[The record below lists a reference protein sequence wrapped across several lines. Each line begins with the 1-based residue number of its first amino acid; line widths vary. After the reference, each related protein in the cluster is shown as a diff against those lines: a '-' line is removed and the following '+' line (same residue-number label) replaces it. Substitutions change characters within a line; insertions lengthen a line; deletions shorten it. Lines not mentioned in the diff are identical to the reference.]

1 MWRLGS
7 GNGPVPTAP
16 APDASPPE
24 APLRGGDPD
33 PAPGGL
39 RISLLLFLFGASI
52 AFPSLALT
60 GFLLE
65 RHWQAQETDIE
76 RRLEQVVNDLGG
88 DVDRDITLMLAN
100 LTSLA
105 ASPDVIAGRL
115 ATVHANA
122 TTSLKP
128 LGIDVLYRDASGKQ
142 LMNTRVPWGSELPTT
157 SQPEIDTAVRQTMK
171 PHISDLITGA
181 IARRHVITVTAPV
194 VRQGELQGF
203 LHLSIPPERFLA
215 TMRDQNLPPE
225 WNTGLSDRKGVIIA
239 RLQKHEEF
247 AGQKL
252 PDELL
257 TQSRQRVGVFRT
269 TNVEGVKTVRAV
281 YRSPL
286 TGWLVSAN
294 LPQSVAHAAWLK
306 DSSWILGITGTL
318 LVLTLLL
325 AMLFG
330 RLIGRPIRALAGL
343 ASIVEH
349 EQVPDPLQS
358 PVQEVN
364 AVALTLR
371 GLAGRLQLRSRELVL
386 ALERFNAALRGADV
400 VVYTLDRDRRLTWI
414 STTAGAGSHAIGLR
428 SEQVLPADLQASAIP
443 IEERALATGEAQQGE
458 VRHGAGDTAR
468 YFHLYVEPLRDA
480 NRIVGLLGVSFEIT
494 TLKQSERR
502 NAFLVR
508 ELAHRSK
515 NLLTVVQAIATET
528 VRGSSDVDD
537 FTDRFAARLL
547 SLTRLQDLTVSGN
560 GGAVDLA
567 ALIRSQLDPFV
578 DPESARAVAE
588 GPPVLLRA
596 PAANSLAM
604 ALHELAT
611 NAAKYG
617 ALSTPAGRI
626 DITWRADQDGA
637 GQARFHMK
645 WQERDGPVV
654 VPPQRRGFGRKVLT
668 RLTTAALGGT
678 IELDYAERG
687 LCWTVDAPWDRVAAQ
702 QDLPGTTT
710 IREAAQ

>member
-7 GNGPVPTAP
+7 GDGPVPTAP
-16 APDASPPE
+16 VPE
-24 APLRGGDPD
+24 GNLRAGDPD
-33 PAPGGL
+33 LPAPGGL

-52 AFPSLALT
+52 ALPSLGLT

-65 RHWQAQETDIE
+65 RQWQAQETDVE
-76 RRLEQVVNDLGG
+76 RRLEQVVYDLG
-88 DVDRDITLMLAN
+88 DDIDRDITLLLAN

-105 ASPDVIAGRL
+105 ASPDVVDGRL
-115 ATVHANA
+115 AVVHANA
-122 TTSLKP
+122 SASLKP
-128 LGIDVLYRDASGKQ
+128 LGIEMLYRDATGKQ
-142 LMNTRVPWGSELPTT
+142 LMNTRVPWGGDLPTS
-157 SQPEIDTAVRQTMK
+157 SQPEIDAAVRQTMK

-181 IARRHVITVTAPV
+181 VARRPVITVTAPV

-203 LHLSIPPERFLA
+203 LHLSIAPERFLA
-215 TMRDQNLPPE
+215 TMRGQKLPIE

-247 AGQKL
+247 VGQKL

-306 DSSWILGITGTL
+306 DSAWILGVAGVL

-325 AMLFG
+325 ALLFG

-343 ASIVEH
+343 AGIVEH
-349 EQVPDPLQS
+349 EQVPAPLRS

-371 GLAGRLQLRSRELVL
+371 SLAGRLRQRSRELL
-386 ALERFNAALRGADV
+386 QALERFNAALRGADV

-414 STTAGAGSHAIGLR
+414 STTAGGGTHAIGLR

-458 VRHGAGDTAR
+458 VRHGVGDGAR
-468 YFHLYVEPLRDA
+468 YFHLYVEPLRDGENGIA
-480 NRIVGLLGVSFEIT
+480 GLLGVSFEIT

-528 VRGSSDVDD
+528 MRGSSDVDD
-537 FTDRFAARLL
+537 FTDRLTARLFSL
-547 SLTRLQDLTVSGN
+547 SKLQDLTVEGN
-560 GGAVDLA
+560 GGSVELAV
-567 ALIRSQLDPFV
+567 LIHSQLEPFV
-578 DPESARAVAE
+578 DPESRRAVAE
-588 GPPVLLRA
+588 GPPLLLKA

-626 DITWRADQDGA
+626 DITWREDTDAA
-637 GQARFHMK
+637 GQARFRMK
-645 WQERDGPVV
+645 WQERDGPAV

-678 IELDYAERG
+678 VELDYATHG
-687 LCWTVDAPWDRVAAQ
+687 LCWTIDAPLDRVAVQ
-702 QDLPGTTT
+702 PPPGTTT
-710 IREAAQ
+710 VREAAQ

>member
-1 MWRLGS
+1 
-7 GNGPVPTAP
+7 V
-16 APDASPPE
+16 
-24 APLRGGDPD
+24 PLRGGDAD
-33 PAPGGL
+33 SPAPGGL

-52 AFPSLALT
+52 ALPSLGLT

-76 RRLEQVVNDLGG
+76 RRLEQIVSDLGH
-88 DVDRDITLMLAN
+88 DIDRDITLLLAN

-105 ASPDVIAGRL
+105 ASPDVVAGRL

-122 TTSLKP
+122 TASLKP
-128 LGIDVLYRDASGKQ
+128 LGIEVLYRDASGKQ
-142 LMNTRVPWGSELPTT
+142 LMNTRVPWGSELPTS
-157 SQPEIDTAVRQTMK
+157 SQPEIDTTVRQTMK
-171 PHISDLITGA
+171 PHISDLITGTV
-181 IARRHVITVTAPV
+181 ARRHVVTVTAPV

-203 LHLSIPPERFLA
+203 LHLSIAPERFLS
-215 TMRDQNLPPE
+215 TMRSQNLPAE

-247 AGQKL
+247 AGQRL

-257 TQSRQRVGVFRT
+257 TQSRERIGVFRT
-269 TNVEGVKTVRAV
+269 TNVEGAKTVRAV

-318 LVLTLLL
+318 LALTLLL
-325 AMLFG
+325 ALVFG

-343 ASIVEH
+343 AGIVEH
-349 EQVPDPLQS
+349 EQVPAPLRS

-371 GLAGRLQLRSRELVL
+371 GLARRLQQRSRELMQ
-386 ALERFNAALRGADV
+386 AIERFNAALRGADV

-414 STTAGAGSHAIGLR
+414 SATAGGGTHAIGLR

-458 VRHGAGDTAR
+458 VRHGAGDAAR

-480 NRIVGLLGVSFEIT
+480 ESRIAGLLGVSFEIT

-515 NLLTVVQAIATET
+515 NLLTVVQAIASET
-528 VRGSSDVDD
+528 MRGSSDVDD
-537 FTDRFAARLL
+537 FTDRFAARLF
-547 SLTRLQDLTVSGN
+547 SLTKLQDLTVSGN
-560 GGAVDLA
+560 GGAVELA
-567 ALIRSQLDPFV
+567 ALIHSQLEPFV
-578 DPESARAVAE
+578 DPESGRATAE

-626 DITWRADQDGA
+626 GITWRRAQDGD
-637 GQARFHMK
+637 GHARFHMK
-645 WQERDGPVV
+645 WQEHDGPSV

-668 RLTTAALGGT
+668 KLTTAALGGT
-678 IELDYAERG
+678 VELDYAEQG
-687 LCWTVDAPWDRVAAQ
+687 LRWTVDSPWHRVASEPAAPTAEGIAEQ
-702 QDLPGTTT
+702 PSPARTTAS
-710 IREAAQ
+710 REAAR